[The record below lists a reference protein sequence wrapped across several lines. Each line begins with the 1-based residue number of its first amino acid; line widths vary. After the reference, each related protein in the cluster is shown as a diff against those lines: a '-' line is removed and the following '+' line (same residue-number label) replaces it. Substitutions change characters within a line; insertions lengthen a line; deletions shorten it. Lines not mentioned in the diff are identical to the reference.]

1 MTMHHTFSFARL
13 RPVTAALAL
22 LALGGTAS
30 AQSSV
35 TLYGL
40 FDVSASVSRAPG
52 GSSMNS
58 VDSGKMTTSY
68 LGLRG
73 SEDLGGG
80 LSALFKLEH
89 FLRADTGEA
98 ARSGTDP
105 FWSRTAHVGLSG
117 AQWGT
122 LTLGRNTTP
131 LFVATLAYNAFG
143 DSFGY
148 SPSIRHYFTSGTT
161 TGDSG
166 WSDSFVYSSP
176 RFGGVS
182 VGLSGSLGEGSNG
195 RNWGANVSYAG
206 GPVGASLVYQE
217 VKKDGTAAIADT
229 RTSQLGLSYDFS
241 VVKAFGQY
249 GYVHNLTTTRSYH
262 IAGLGARV
270 PVTTAG
276 AVLAQWGRIT
286 PDSGARRNTLSLGY
300 DHNLSKRTDVYLVGM
315 RDKVENLSTGLSVS
329 VGVRHRF

>member
-1 MTMHHTFSFARL
+1 MIQLPFL
-13 RPVTAALAL
+13 PRPLVSAL
-22 LALGGTAS
+22 LLLAVGAAH
-30 AQSSV
+30 AQSGSSV
-35 TLYGL
+35 SLYGL
-40 FDVSASVSRAPG
+40 FDVSA
-52 GSSMNS
+52 GSSRTAGASSSMKA

-68 LGLRG
+68 LGFRG

-80 LSALFKLEH
+80 VSALFKLEH
-89 FLRADTGEA
+89 FLRNDTGEA
-98 ARSGTDP
+98 ARFTGDG
-105 FWSRTAHVGLSG
+105 FWSRNAYVGLSS

-131 LFVATLAYNAFG
+131 LFVATLSYNAFG

-182 VGLSGSLGEGSNG
+182 VGLAGALGEGSNG

-217 VKKDGTAAIADT
+217 VKKDGTTAVNDS
-229 RTSQLGLSYDFS
+229 RTWQLGASYDAG
-241 VVKAFGQY
+241 VAKVFGQI
-249 GYVHNLTTTRSYH
+249 GKVDNLTTTRDYR
-262 IAGLGARV
+262 IVGLGARV
-270 PVTTAG
+270 PVTQSG
-276 AVLAQWGRIT
+276 ALLAQWGRVT
-286 PDSGARRNTLSLGY
+286 PDTGAKRNTLSLGY

-315 RDKVENLSTGLSVS
+315 RDKVEGLSTGHGVS